1 MKQFA
6 RLLLIPIMLFA
17 WGTVHAG
24 SVSSTSVVKDGK
36 KITTKI
42 AIKSNGIKTITVTTK
57 DKKTKEKTVTTT
69 VYDKNGK
76 IVSTDDPNAR
86 ATAAAKEKE
95 AKKRTDA
102 LKNAPRR
109 KGNEPIAT
117 AVFQIVIGAN
127 LQKTLSKP
135 LFPFFKK
142 HFDGKTVIKPI
153 NQGTVDNYN
162 EKRDFKTG
170 KAKRG
175 SGFSSF
181 SRGSELEFL
190 AADVYVVTYARL
202 KDKVGISKATNKL
215 AKAPYLYYR
224 AEITGD
230 FWSHTWE
237 VKHDGHIFQN
247 EKVTKEFADKI
258 KAVILEEIA
267 PRLPADSAK
276 FRRGGGKSK
285 SNSKID
291 GADLGNKLKNLFK
304 KKKK

>member
-1 MKQFA
+1 MKQFT

-36 KITTKI
+36 RITTKT
-42 AIKSNGIKTITVTTK
+42 AIKNNGTKTVTVTIK

-69 VYDKNGK
+69 VFDKNGK
-76 IVSTDDPNAR
+76 IVSTDDPHAE
-86 ATAAAKEKE
+86 AKAAAKEKE
-95 AKKRTDA
+95 SKKRSDA

-117 AVFQIVIGAN
+117 AIFQTVIGAN
-127 LQKTLSKP
+127 LKKTLSKP
-135 LFPFFKK
+135 LFPFLKK

-153 NQGTVDNYN
+153 NQGTVDSYDK
-162 EKRDFKTG
+162 KRDFKTG

-175 SGFSSF
+175 SSFSSF

-215 AKAPYLYYR
+215 AKAPYIYYT
-224 AEITGD
+224 AKITGD

-247 EKVTKEFADKI
+247 EKVTKEFANKI
-258 KAVILEEIA
+258 KAVILKEIA
-267 PRLPADSAK
+267 PRMPADSAK
-276 FRRGGGKSK
+276 FRRGRGM

-291 GADLGNKLKNLFK
+291 GVDLGNKLKGLFRK
-304 KKKK
+304 KKK